1 MKFLIKKIYI
11 TLFLL
16 TILLTSTK
24 IFARDSKIQYAE
36 EDISN
41 YFLGVIS
48 VNQSHNKEALRYLKK
63 VQSIKNKHS
72 QFNVE
77 FIRTNVLL
85 GKFKQAFAFSES
97 IWTENELFFET
108 DLLLGLDSFI
118 KKDYIKAEKYFK
130 RLNKISQYN
139 LIFDN
144 FFGNVLKEL
153 EVVFRI
159 PLFFREKSFRDQL
172 YTYLESVSYS
182 PVMMQS
188 SKRCHLLPVLWCTD
202 VDRDNCLPQILY
214 EYHLREN
221 NCT

>member
-11 TLFLL
+11 ILFLL
-16 TILLTSTK
+16 VILLTTNK
-24 IFARDSKIQYAE
+24 IFAKEKKIQYAE

-41 YFLGVIS
+41 YFLGIIS
-48 VNQSHNKEALRYLKK
+48 ANQSYNKEAFRYLKK

-85 GKFKQAFAFSES
+85 GKFKQAFAFSENT
-97 IWTENELFFET
+97 WNENELFFET

-118 KKDYIKAEKYFK
+118 KKDYIRAERYFK

-144 FFGNVLKEL
+144 FFGNVLMAWTRALQGNKVASFEFLEKIPRPYNHLKSTQNIFLPCYFDSNNTQKSLEEL
-153 EVVFRI
+153 ISNPNYIFSR
-159 PLFFREKSFRDQL
+159 
-172 YTYLESVSYS
+172 
-182 PVMMQS
+182 
-188 SKRCHLLPVLWCTD
+188 
-202 VDRDNCLPQILY
+202 
-214 EYHLREN
+214 
-221 NCT
+221 